1 MKNAVAKI
9 LLVLTLFITFVGCS
23 SCANSSY
30 LFGPGNLFRDKRRS
44 FIKID
49 IYKNVVVTHTSTIVK
64 QEEYELDLR
73 SSASGFIVEH
83 HREVSLVV
91 TSAHVCTVMS
101 GKQINYFIPDFN
113 PNNPDWNMKERSSFI
128 LNDYKGRAF
137 AAIPIEYNLR
147 ADICILASPKMKP
160 PSLDIAKQSPIIGEK
175 YYNIAAPMGIW
186 SSRMIPLFEGF
197 YLGKRRGFP
206 DQNMSYAFSIPT
218 IGGSSGS
225 PILNSRGEVVAA
237 IHSAYRGFEN
247 ICMATTNHQIHM
259 LHRRVKLKLL
269 KDYKKYKLII
279 DLINI

>member
-1 MKNAVAKI
+1 
-9 LLVLTLFITFVGCS
+9 
-23 SCANSSY
+23 
-30 LFGPGNLFRDKRRS
+30 
-44 FIKID
+44 
-49 IYKNVVVTHTSTIVK
+49 
-64 QEEYELDLR
+64 
-73 SSASGFIVEH
+73 
-83 HREVSLVV
+83 
-91 TSAHVCTVMS
+91 
-101 GKQINYFIPDFN
+101 
-113 PNNPDWNMKERSSFI
+113 
-128 LNDYKGRAF
+128 
-137 AAIPIEYNLR
+137 
-147 ADICILASPKMKP
+147 
-160 PSLDIAKQSPIIGEK
+160 
-175 YYNIAAPMGIW
+175 MGIW